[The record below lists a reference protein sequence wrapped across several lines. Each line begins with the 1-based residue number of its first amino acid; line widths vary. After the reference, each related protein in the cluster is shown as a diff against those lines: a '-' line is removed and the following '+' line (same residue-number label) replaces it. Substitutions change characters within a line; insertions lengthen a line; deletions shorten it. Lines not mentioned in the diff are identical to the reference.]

1 VTAIEGPAAGAA
13 RKPPTIWGCTPQQ
26 AHDRYW
32 AAFGVQVVRQHE
44 RSEIVAGA
52 ELFLLCEPHTLVRFR
67 LTQVLETIYWL
78 NPGLVVLRARD
89 ARPRDY
95 REVAVTQGD
104 RLVRFERVYGDARAR
119 SARVA
124 LTPDRE
130 VAKLWQNAPDVRSP
144 WRWLRSQIAPDRR
157 IVRAVTARVYDE
169 GDDEQVMECMKDLTK
184 FWKRP
189 DMTIPRA
196 LEVRGEAVIDPT
208 AEVDSDAVLIGPAW
222 VGAGR
227 RVQAGTHVV
236 GPVVLW
242 DDPDSCPTLDEVR
255 WLDIEPA
262 APAYS
267 GGRRIHASA
276 VPGKRAF
283 DVAFSLVAVALTL
296 PVCSLVAL
304 AILLEDGRP
313 VFFTQRRE
321 TTDGR
326 DFPCLKFRSMRTD
339 SEILKEQLQQSN
351 EADGPQFFMKEDP
364 RVTRVGRII
373 RKLQIDELPQFL
385 NVLAGHMSIVG
396 PRPLAYKENQYC
408 PPWREAR
415 LSVRP
420 GLTGL
425 WQVSRT
431 RRHGLDFQEW
441 IKFDLEYVEHA
452 TWAMDLKII
461 GRTVLGMLA
470 AAFARSSRAADGES
484 T

>member
-1 VTAIEGPAAGAA
+1 MTALDDPPGAA
-13 RKPPTIWGCTPQQ
+13 SAQTPTIWGCTPQQ
-26 AHDRYW
+26 AHDRFW
-32 AAFGVQVVRQHE
+32 AASGIQVVRQHE

-52 ELFLLCEPHTLVRFR
+52 ELFLLCEPGTLVLFR
-67 LTQVLETIYWL
+67 LTQVLETLYWL
-78 NPGLVVLRARD
+78 DPKLLVLRVRD
-89 ARPRDY
+89 ARPRAY
-95 REVAVTQGD
+95 REVAVADGD
-104 RLVRFERVYGDARAR
+104 SLVRFERVYGDARAR

-130 VAKLWQNAPDVRSP
+130 IARLWQNAPDVSSP
-144 WRWLRSQIAPDRR
+144 WRWLRSQIPADRR
-157 IVRAVTARVYDE
+157 IVRQASARVYDE
-169 GDDEQVMECMKDLTK
+169 RDDEQVMECMRDLTRY
-184 FWKRP
+184 WKRP
-189 DMTIPRA
+189 DSTIRRR
-196 LEVRGEAVIDPT
+196 LDFRDEAVIDPSAQVADT
-208 AEVDSDAVLIGPAW
+208 AVIVGPAW

-227 RVQAGTHVV
+227 SVEAGTHVV

-242 DDPDSCPTLDEVR
+242 DDPAARPSLDAVP
-255 WLDIEPA
+255 WLEIEPTA
-262 APAYS
+262 RTQS
-267 GGRRIHASA
+267 VGRRIARSN

-283 DVAFSLVAVALTL
+283 DIAFSLVAIAAAL
-296 PVCSLVAL
+296 PVCSFVAL
-304 AILLEDGRP
+304 AILVEDGRP
-313 VFFTQRRE
+313 IFFSQRRE

-339 SEILKEQLQQSN
+339 SEILKEQLAQSN

-364 RVTRVGRII
+364 RVTRVGRVI

-396 PRPLAYKENQYC
+396 PRPLAYRENQYC

-431 RRHGLDFQEW
+431 RQHGLDFQEW

-461 GRTVLGMLA
+461 GRTVLGMISA
-470 AAFARSSRAADGES
+470 AVGRRSRPAEA
-484 T
+484 